1 MSGCWGYLMTIS
13 TMRWAVAERGD
24 SDKPERA
31 RDAFMKEFYR
41 QRSGA
46 RKKYQEGACDLTSR
60 PACYDSCEFGGYC
73 GEWKHT
79 IWTPF

>member
-1 MSGCWGYLMTIS
+1 M
-13 TMRWAVAERGD
+13 AEQITNE
-24 SDKPERA
+24 KPERA

-46 RKKYQEGACDLTSR
+46 RKKYQEGACDLQSK
-60 PACYDSCEFGGYC
+60 PACYGSCEFGGYC

-79 IWTPF
+79 VWTPF